1 MNNYINLFDSLNLT
15 MQSIFG
21 TDGIRGRFNEE
32 ITYSLAYKV
41 GYALASILENKKPI
55 LIGRD
60 TRMSGDILLH
70 AITQGINDSGKKFI
84 NLGIC
89 PTPAIPFL
97 IQQENLSSGIM
108 ISASH
113 NPPEYNGI
121 KIFDHKGQKITKYFE
136 NKIQKFIEESN
147 QKNLSVST
155 KASPLNANKDLMN
168 IYIKSLIQ
176 TMGGENLGGLKI
188 ILDTCYGSATTCA
201 KKIFQSL
208 GADVRVINNSKNGMK
223 INMNCGST
231 NLEPL
236 QRALRESS
244 ADMGFSFDGDAD
256 RVIGIDSKGN
266 VLDGDHILFL
276 WGREL
281 MEQKILTNNLLISTQ
296 MANLGFE
303 KAWKKIGGI
312 LYRTDVGDK
321 YVHDAIKKKRAV
333 LGGEQSGHILSKI
346 NNFSGDGILTALQIS
361 KFCKKKNINLND
373 WLKSSF
379 EPFPQKLTNINLDF
393 NINKLNPKTK
403 LLINQTLENF
413 QEIYSD
419 NCRVYIRLS
428 GTEPVIR
435 VLVEAQNYKEVD
447 CLSTEIKNKLLLEV
461 NKIMY

>member
-1 MNNYINLFDSLNLT
+1 

-21 TDGIRGRFNEE
+21 TDGIRGKFNEE

-41 GYALASILENKKPI
+41 GYALGSTLDKENPI

-60 TRMSGDILLH
+60 TRISGDILLQ
-70 AITQGINDSGKKFI
+70 AITQGINESGKKFI

-89 PTPAIPFL
+89 PSPAVPFL
-97 IQQENLSSGIM
+97 IKQKNLSSGIM
-108 ISASH
+108 ITASH

-121 KIFDHKGQKITKYFE
+121 KIFDHNGQKITKYFE
-136 NKIQKFIEESN
+136 NKIQKLIEEFN
-147 QKNLSVST
+147 QNITVPT
-155 KASPLNANKDLMN
+155 KVIPLNPNKDLMD

-176 TMGGENLGGLKI
+176 TMSGENLCGQKI

-201 KKIFQSL
+201 KKIFHSL
-208 GADVRVINNSKNGMK
+208 GADVSVINNSKNGLK
-223 INMNCGST
+223 INLNCGST

-236 QRALRESS
+236 KEALREST

-303 KAWKKIGGI
+303 NAWKKIGGT

-321 YVHDAIKKKRAV
+321 YVHEAIKEKKAV

-361 KFCKKKNINLND
+361 KLCKKKKMNLND
-373 WLKSSF
+373 LLKSSF
-379 EPFPQKLTNINLDF
+379 QPFPQKLTNINLDF
-393 NINKLNPKTK
+393 NFNKLNPKTK
-403 LLINQTLENF
+403 ILIDQTIKDF
-413 QEIYSD
+413 QAIYSD
-419 NCRVYIRLS
+419 NCRVYIRPS
-428 GTEPVIR
+428 GTEPVMRI
-435 VLVEAQNYKEVD
+435 LVEAKNHEKVD
-447 CLSTEIKNKLLLEV
+447 SLSSEIKNKLILEI
-461 NKIMY
+461 NKIIN

>member
-1 MNNYINLFDSLNLT
+1 

-41 GYALASILENKKPI
+41 GYALASTLENKNPI

-60 TRMSGDILLH
+60 TRISGDILLQ

-97 IQQENLSSGIM
+97 IKQENLSSGIM

-121 KIFDHKGQKITKYFE
+121 KIFDHNGQKITKYFE
-136 NKIQKFIEESN
+136 NKIQKLIEESN
-147 QKNLSVST
+147 QKNISVPT
-155 KASPLNANKDLMN
+155 KASPINANKDLMN

-201 KKIFQSL
+201 KNIFQSL
-208 GADVRVINNSKNGMK
+208 EADVRVINNSKNGRK
-223 INMNCGST
+223 ININCGST

-236 QRALRESS
+236 QKALRESS

-281 MEQKILTNNLLISTQ
+281 MEQKNLANNLLISTQ

-303 KAWKKIGGI
+303 NAWKKIGGT

-321 YVHDAIKKKRAV
+321 YVLDAIKEKRAV

-413 QEIYSD
+413 QAIYSD

-428 GTEPVIR
+428 GTEPLIR

>member
-1 MNNYINLFDSLNLT
+1 

-21 TDGIRGRFNEE
+21 TDGIRGRFNAE
-32 ITYSLAYKV
+32 ITCSLAYKV
-41 GYALASILENKKPI
+41 GYALGSSLEKKSPI
-55 LIGRD
+55 IIGRD
-60 TRMSGDILLH
+60 TRISGDILLQ

-97 IQQENLSSGIM
+97 IKQENLSSGIM

-121 KIFDHKGQKITKYFE
+121 KIFDHNGQKITKNFE
-136 NKIQKFIEESN
+136 SKIQKIIEESKQN
-147 QKNLSVST
+147 ISIPTKVVSLKT
-155 KASPLNANKDLMN
+155 NKDLMDT
-168 IYIKSLIQ
+168 YIKNLIQ
-176 TMGGENLGGLKI
+176 TMGGESLSGLRI

-201 KKIFQSL
+201 KRIFQSL
-208 GADVRVINNSKNGMK
+208 GADVKVINNSKNGLK
-223 INMNCGST
+223 INLNCGST

-236 QRALRESS
+236 KKALRESP

-281 MEQKILTNNLLISTQ
+281 MEQKMLTNNLLISTQ

-303 KAWKKIGGI
+303 KAWEKIGGI

-321 YVHDAIKKKRAV
+321 HVHDAIKEKGAV

-346 NNFSGDGILTALQIS
+346 NNFSGDGILTALQIA
-361 KFCKKKNINLND
+361 KYCKVKNISLND

-379 EPFPQKLTNINLDF
+379 EPFPQKLTNINLDL
-393 NINKLNPKTK
+393 NINKINPKTK
-403 LLINQTLENF
+403 TLIDQTIESYQANN
-413 QEIYSD
+413 SD
-419 NCRVYIRLS
+419 NCRIYIRPS

-435 VLVEAQNYKEVD
+435 VLVEAKNERQVHS
-447 CLSTEIKNKLLLEV
+447 LSSEITNKLSLEI
-461 NKIMY
+461 NKIINKL

>member
-1 MNNYINLFDSLNLT
+1 

-21 TDGIRGRFNEE
+21 TDGIRGKFNEE

-41 GYALASILENKKPI
+41 GYALGLNLENNNPI

-60 TRMSGDILLH
+60 TRISGDILLLG
-70 AITQGINDSGKKFI
+70 ITKGINASGKKFI

-89 PTPAIPFL
+89 PTPAIPYL
-97 IQQENLSSGIM
+97 IKKENLSSGIM

-121 KIFDHKGQKITKYFE
+121 KIFDHNGQKITKNLE
-136 NKIQKFIEESN
+136 NKIQKVVEESN
-147 QKNLSVST
+147 QNISIPT
-155 KASPLNANKDLMN
+155 KGIALKTNKDLMN
-168 IYIKSLIQ
+168 IYMESLIA
-176 TMGGENLGGLKI
+176 TMERESLSGIKI

-201 KKIFQSL
+201 KKIFKNL
-208 GADVRVINNSKNGMK
+208 GADVRVINDSKNGLK

-236 QRALRESS
+236 KKALRESP

-256 RVIGIDSKGN
+256 RVIGVDSEGN

-281 MEQKILTNNLLISTQ
+281 MEQKILTNNLLVSTQ

-303 KAWKKIGGI
+303 NAWNKIGGI
-312 LYRTDVGDK
+312 LHRTNVGDK
-321 YVHDAIKKKRAV
+321 YVHNAIKEKRAV

-346 NNFSGDGILTALQIS
+346 NDFSGDGILTALQIS
-361 KFCKKKNINLND
+361 KYCKKKNITLND

-379 EPFPQKLTNINLDF
+379 DPFPQKLTNIKLNF
-393 NINKLNPKTK
+393 NIKKINPKNK
-403 LLINQTLENF
+403 ILIDQTLENF
-413 QEIYSD
+413 QTIYSD
-419 NCRVYIRLS
+419 DCRIYIRLS

-435 VLVEAQNYKEVD
+435 VLVEARDEKKVNF
-447 CLSTEIKNKLLLEV
+447 LSSEITNKLFFEI
-461 NKIMY
+461 NRIIN

>member
-1 MNNYINLFDSLNLT
+1 
-15 MQSIFG
+15 MQTIFG
-21 TDGIRGRFNEE
+21 TDGIRGKFNKE

-41 GYALASILENKKPI
+41 GYALGSNLVNNNDPI

-60 TRMSGDILLH
+60 TRISGDILLQ
-70 AITQGINDSGKKFI
+70 AITKGINASGKKFI
-84 NLGIC
+84 NIGIC
-89 PTPAIPFL
+89 PTPAIPLL
-97 IQQENLSSGIM
+97 IKKENLSSGIM

-121 KIFDHKGQKITKYFE
+121 KIFDHNGQKISRSFE
-136 NKIQKFIEESN
+136 NKIQKLIEESDQN
-147 QKNLSVST
+147 IPVFTREFSLK
-155 KASPLNANKDLMN
+155 PNKDLMG
-168 IYIKSLIQ
+168 IYIESLIH
-176 TMGGENLGGLKI
+176 TMGGENLSGMKI
-188 ILDTCYGSATTCA
+188 ILDTCYGSATSCA
-201 KKIFQSL
+201 KKIFQNL
-208 GADVRVINNSKNGMK
+208 GADVKVINNSKNGLK

-236 QRALRESS
+236 KKALEESH

-256 RVIGIDSKGN
+256 RVIGIDSQGN

-303 KAWKKIGGI
+303 KAWNKIGGI

-321 YVHDAIKKKRAV
+321 YVHDAIKKKKAV

-361 KFCKKKNINLND
+361 KYCKKRNITLNN

-379 EPFPQKLTNINLDF
+379 DPFPQKLTNINLDF
-393 NINKLNPKTK
+393 NFNRIDTETK
-403 LLINQTLENF
+403 ILINQTIETF
-413 QEIYSD
+413 QAPYSD
-419 NCRVYIRLS
+419 NCRIYIRPS
-428 GTEPVIR
+428 GTEPLIR
-435 VLVEAQNYKEVD
+435 VLVEAKSQKTVHS
-447 CLSTEIKNKLLLEV
+447 LSSEITKKLFLEI
-461 NKIMY
+461 NQIIN

>member
-1 MNNYINLFDSLNLT
+1 

-21 TDGIRGRFNEE
+21 TDGIRGKFNEE

-41 GYALASILENKKPI
+41 GYALGSTLEKENPI

-60 TRMSGDILLH
+60 TRISGDILLE
-70 AITQGINDSGKKFI
+70 ALTKGIYDSGKKFI

-97 IQQENLSSGIM
+97 IKKEKLSSGIM

-121 KIFDHKGQKITKYFE
+121 KIFDHNGQKITKYFE
-136 NKIQKFIEESN
+136 NKIQKLIEESN
-147 QKNLSVST
+147 QKNISVST
-155 KASPLNANKDLMN
+155 QVIQKNTNKDLMD

-176 TMGGENLGGLKI
+176 TMGGENLDGLKI

-201 KKIFQSL
+201 KKIFQTL

-231 NLEPL
+231 NLKPL
-236 QRALRESS
+236 QKALRESY

-303 KAWKKIGGI
+303 NSWRKIGGI

-321 YVHDAIKKKRAV
+321 YVLDAIKEKSAV

-361 KFCKKKNINLND
+361 KYCKKKNINLND

-379 EPFPQKLTNINLDF
+379 EPFPQKLTNINIDF
-393 NINKLNPKTK
+393 NINKLIPKNK
-403 LLINQTLENF
+403 LLIDQTLENF

-419 NCRVYIRLS
+419 NCRVYIRPS

-435 VLVEAQNYKEVD
+435 VLVEAKNHKKVD
-447 CLSTEIKNKLLLEV
+447 FLSNEIKNKLVLEI
-461 NKIMY
+461 NKIIN

>member
-1 MNNYINLFDSLNLT
+1 

-32 ITYSLAYKV
+32 ITYSLAFKV
-41 GYALASILENKKPI
+41 GYALGSTLEKKNPI

-60 TRMSGDILLH
+60 TRISGDILLQ
-70 AITQGINDSGKKFI
+70 AITQGINESGKKFI

-97 IQQENLSSGIM
+97 IKQENLSCGVM

-121 KIFDHKGQKITKYFE
+121 KIFDQHGQKITKNFE
-136 NKIQKFIEESN
+136 NKIQKLIEESN
-147 QKNLSVST
+147 QNISVPT
-155 KASPLNANKDLMN
+155 KVIPLNANKDLMD

-176 TMGGENLGGLKI
+176 TMGEENLSGLKI
-188 ILDTCYGSATTCA
+188 ILDTCYGSAATCA

-208 GADVRVINNSKNGMK
+208 GADVKVINNSKNGLK
-223 INMNCGST
+223 INLNCGST

-236 QRALRESS
+236 KKAIRESP

-256 RVIGIDSKGN
+256 RVIGIDSEGN

-281 MEQKILTNNLLISTQ
+281 MEQKILTNNLLVSTQ

-303 KAWKKIGGI
+303 KSWKKIGGI
-312 LYRTDVGDK
+312 LHRTDVGDK

-361 KFCKKKNINLND
+361 KFCKKKNIYLND

-379 EPFPQKLTNINLDF
+379 EPYPQKLTNINLNF
-393 NINKLNPKTK
+393 NINKLNSKDK
-403 LLINQTLENF
+403 ILIDESIKNIQA
-413 QEIYSD
+413 IYSD
-419 NCRVYIRLS
+419 NCRVYIRPS
-428 GTEPVIR
+428 GTEPVMR
-435 VLVEAQNYKEVD
+435 VLVEAKNHNKVDSLSKEI
-447 CLSTEIKNKLLLEV
+447 TNKLFLEID
-461 NKIMY
+461 KIAN